1 MWSGK
6 AWLAGFAIL
15 ALGAP
20 SLWAQGLNVPA
31 SPGTSLPAGG
41 TSAIS
46 GATSALGST
55 GSAAPSGFCANLA
68 AFAQKCRAA
77 LCASQFGQMLN
88 SGMTGP
94 LGSVTG
100 GFIPS
105 ICPPP
110 GTIPLTGP
118 GAPPA
123 GSAAATAAAIQAS
136 EANAKARVAAIE
148 YLGTVDCARWPEAIK
163 ALTNG
168 LRQDPNECV
177 RFAAARALNS
187 GCCCNQKVI
196 ESLKV
201 CVSGTSEDGAPVEN
215 SVRVKAA
222 AFSALQ
228 HCLMCLPQEE
238 EKVKPPKR
246 EGEQLEPSTIPPAIE
261 RSTQSPVANPHI
273 ATAYRPPRRGP
284 ITYEEQLRQKPFS
297 QTVDEARRTLFQLSN
312 NPRPSAVLPAG
323 QRSLFGALTRAR
335 NEVGA
340 ANLRRAREQ
349 GQVPPRPDQS
359 RGATLPEP
367 SEYPSGSGVEPAAWT
382 PTYITPGS
390 MPTATP
396 ATGPG
401 TAGTAPIN
409 QSVPG
414 QVIDGSGPMSSTEPT
429 PAPKSSARRG
439 LIGMLFQ
446 SRGD

>member
-1 MWSGK
+1 MMSGK
-6 AWLAGFAIL
+6 AWLAGLAII

-20 SLWAQGLNVPA
+20 SLCAQGLNVPA
-31 SPGTSLPAGG
+31 SPGASLPAGG
-41 TSAIS
+41 TSAIPS
-46 GATSALGST
+46 ATSGLGSV
-55 GSAAPSGFCANLA
+55 GSATPTTGFCANLA
-68 AFAQKCRAA
+68 AFGQKCKAA

-94 LGSVTG
+94 LAGVTG

-110 GTIPLTGP
+110 GTIPAGGP

-148 YLGTVDCARWPEAIK
+148 YLGTVDCARWPEAVK

-196 ESLKV
+196 ESLRI
-201 CVSGTSEDGAPVEN
+201 CVAGSTEDNAPAEN

-228 HCLMCLPQEE
+228 HCLMCVPQEE

-246 EGEQLEPSTIPPAIE
+246 EGEQLEPSVPPPALE
-261 RSTQSPVANPHI
+261 RSTRRSVANPHI
-273 ATAYRPPRRGP
+273 ATGYSPPRRGP
-284 ITYEEQLRQKPFS
+284 ITYEEHLRYKPFS
-297 QTVDEARRTLFQLSN
+297 QTVDEARHTLIQLSN
-312 NPRPSAVLPAG
+312 NPRPPTTLPPG
-323 QRSLFGALTRAR
+323 QRSLFGALSRAR
-335 NEVGA
+335 NEIGA

-349 GQVPPRPDQS
+349 GLVPPRPDQS
-359 RGATLPEP
+359 REP
-367 SEYPSGSGVEPAAWT
+367 IMTDPAQYPSGSGVEPAAWA
-382 PTYITPGS
+382 PAFAAPGP

-396 ATGPG
+396 APGPG
-401 TAGTAPIN
+401 TARTDP
-409 QSVPG
+409 VPES
-414 QVIDGSGPMSSTEPT
+414 VIDGSDPMSNAEPT
-429 PAPKSSARRG
+429 PAPKSNARRG
-439 LIGMLFQ
+439 LIGMLFP